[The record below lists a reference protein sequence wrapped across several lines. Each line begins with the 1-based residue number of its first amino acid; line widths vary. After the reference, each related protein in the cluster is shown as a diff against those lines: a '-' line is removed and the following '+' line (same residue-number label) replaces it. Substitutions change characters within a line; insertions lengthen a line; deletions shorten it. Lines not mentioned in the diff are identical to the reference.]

1 MTRDDHARNMCEF
14 YFSCFYIIK
23 NRFKYTLNALKKA
36 CPSSRIDVG
45 KTLATFDK
53 SFDQELR
60 ARNSVHHREPFEDL
74 KLNRIMLSRVLASGE
89 RFKEGWKEEHLSAY
103 RQFSREWS
111 IRARNRGRDMEKVID
126 TVAAAILKEAS
137 FLQFP

>member
-1 MTRDDHARNMCEF
+1 MCEF
-14 YFSCFYIIK
+14 YFSCFCIIR

-74 KLNRIMLSRVLASGE
+74 KLNRIMFLRVLAAG
-89 RFKEGWKEEHLSAY
+89 EGWKEEHLSAY

-111 IRARNRGRDMEKVID
+111 IRARNRGRDMERVID